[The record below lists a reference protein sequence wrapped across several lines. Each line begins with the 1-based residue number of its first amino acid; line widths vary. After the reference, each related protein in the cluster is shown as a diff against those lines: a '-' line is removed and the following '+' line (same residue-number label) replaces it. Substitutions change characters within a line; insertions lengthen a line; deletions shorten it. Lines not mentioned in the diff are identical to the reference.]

1 MTDGLIPSSTL
12 EKYKTAYQQFHSDK
26 AVFRGHSLRN
36 YIADISA
43 LIRDGSLKSA
53 LDYGCGKAE
62 LHEKHQL
69 DSMWR
74 VDILDK
80 YDPGVIEWSTP
91 PSNDY
96 DLVFCIDVMEHI
108 EESDVDVVLQHIH
121 SLTRKVAFFSIST
134 RPASKTL
141 PDGTNAHKTVR
152 PEKWWRARLNN
163 IFTNKLAI
171 VHFSV

>member
-1 MTDGLIPSSTL
+1 MTNGLIPSSTL
-12 EKYKTAYQQFHSDK
+12 EKYKVAYQQLHSDDT
-26 AVFRGHSLRN
+26 VFRGHSLKS
-36 YIADISA
+36 YIPEIST

-69 DSMWR
+69 APLWR

-80 YDPGVIEWSTP
+80 YDPGVIKWSTP
-91 PSNDY
+91 PSSNY

-108 EESDVDVVLQHIH
+108 EESDVDAVLRHIH
-121 SLTRKVAFFSIST
+121 SLTKKVAFFSIST

-141 PDGTNAHKTVR
+141 PDGTNAHKTVKS
-152 PEKWWRARLNN
+152 EKWWRVKLNS
-163 IFTNKLAI
+163 IFSDKLAI
-171 VHFSV
+171 AHFSI